1 MRDSSMRDPSRTDST
16 RARIRRLVETYTPDG
31 TLGRLGLGAVTAPVG
46 VYSLIVAVGFLLNPA
61 LVSWLLVP
69 TAAAVGV
76 ALVSLT
82 LLTLWPVYLSL
93 IGRIDRPTEYAD
105 AARSSPSPS
114 PSPSPVERLKEEYR
128 RGRLSEE
135 EFENALEAALEAPER
150 SPSETGHSR
159 RSRGDRLEVEE
170 PERSG

>member
-1 MRDSSMRDPSRTDST
+1 MRDPAASENGST
-16 RARIRRLVETYTPDG
+16 GTGIRRLVETYTPDG

-46 VYSLIVAVGFLLNPA
+46 VYSLLVAVGFLFNPA

-82 LLTLWPVYLSL
+82 LLTLWPIYLSL
-93 IGRIDRPTEYAD
+93 IGRIDSPAEYAD
-105 AARSSPSPS
+105 AVRSSSA
-114 PSPSPVERLKEEYR
+114 PSPSPVERLKAEYR

-135 EFENALEAALEAPER
+135 EFENALEAVLEEADRPSPETERGQR
-150 SPSETGHSR
+150 SG
-159 RSRGDRLEVEE
+159 GDRLEVEE

>member
-1 MRDSSMRDPSRTDST
+1 MRDPTASENGST
-16 RARIRRLVETYTPDG
+16 GTGIRRLVETYTPDG

-114 PSPSPVERLKEEYR
+114 PSPVERLKEEYR

-170 PERSG
+170 SERSG